1 MRQVTIFGISEI
13 HKRKQMWYFFTFLAL
28 FYSALAHLRPPCY
41 HKPLALDINC
51 KCPALITLNQTDFF
65 TGFLSFHFSSKLSSA
80 STGHGPRHPD
90 CFNKWQTGTILLFY
104 SDSTQMVHR
113 PWPWLW
119 HPRCF
124 NKLELFYYFTRMAL
138 SATPWPPSDPHNVY
152 CRHPTKCQTESLVEL
167 SRLSCFLLPWT
178 IHVKWIALVVCKP
191 RVSFENKWKWK
202 RLKLFSEY
210 FFNLWWY

>member
-1 MRQVTIFGISEI
+1 MSCSDHSRSNWFFGILQFS
-13 HKRKQMWYFFTFLAL
+13 FSFTFTLIG
-28 FYSALAHLRPPCY
+28 
-41 HKPLALDINC
+41 PLLTGLCNN
-51 KCPALITLNQTDFF
+51 ITVVF

-138 SATPWPPSDPHNVY
+138 SATAWPPSDPHNVY

-167 SRLSCFLLPWT
+167 SRLSWFLLPWT
-178 IHVKWIALVVCKP
+178 IHVKWIALVVYKP